1 MLPGYGSEGFLN
13 KDVSVVKYEWNR
25 PISEK
30 SDQKLPLQALPHG
43 LPLDSP
49 LFTKNGIGLE
59 WSKNRMQQYN
69 DVWDI
74 SKCRGMGGRGNR
86 TDARGLGYPEYIQD
100 LHTKQSLLMARTKG
114 RGKKF
119 EGKGEK
125 TISQPDA
132 NTGVVPPALVSPC
145 ETPQAHTLLGK
156 RKAKN
161 KWKKLGF
168 IFMCNARTKPECYR
182 YRVFG
187 LPAGRRE
194 DVEKVKKGM
203 KLFLF
208 DYDVKLLYG
217 VYEATSDGQMNLE
230 PSAFGG
236 NFPAQVSFAI
246 HKECLPLHETVFKFA
261 LRDNYEGFKFKAE
274 LTRQQVKDLSSL
286 FPALSTAAS
295 VASVPQVAPSQAIRR
310 PALVDQFQ
318 PPLMLPPSQDP
329 YLAGAQPGYAAP
341 IVEPH
346 SVQQRVL
353 NDPYYYAESQRPH
366 LAEDN
371 ARITRDPYSR
381 YVGLQQMAPRDQFAN
396 IAAGYYNY
404 PTTATSHSP
413 QLTHLPRFDVGYD
426 LQRENVAGYYT
437 TYPIPATSLGPPL
450 VHHPHGG
457 REFDQQR
464 EDVARSH
471 TAYPIPASSQGP
483 PVMHHPHGGSEF
495 DLQREDVVRS
505 YTTFPIPAT
514 SQGPPLMHPHGQFP
528 GTPPIPATSQGP
540 TIMHPHGQFPRTPPI
555 PATSQGPPVMHPHG
569 QFPGTPMSS
578 FPVSFNYFFD
588 GTNQGAK
595 MGNCCNGGGGTA
607 VGGADFSPGGG
618 PNDAVDYFLTSH
630 GQHGLFSQIEL
641 SLSASNL
648 HDRDALSKSDPMA
661 VIYGKGRD
669 GVLKEIGR
677 TEVVL
682 NSLNPKWIRKH
693 TVAYHFEVVQTLL
706 FRVYD
711 VDSQWHDLD
720 VKMLKLDDQEFLGE
734 ATCTLSEIVTKTYG
748 SLTLDLVQEDESN
761 GSNHSRNFGTLTVHA
776 EESVISKTRTEFIF
790 RCSDLESKDLFSKS
804 DPFLVISKTVESG
817 APIPICKTEVLQND
831 LNPTWKPIYLNV
843 QQVGSKD
850 TPLIIEC
857 FNFNSNGKHDLI
869 GKVQESLADLEKLH
883 SVGQGEHLSIPTAIG
898 HNHHKKICKS
908 QLFVDKF
915 CEKVEH
921 TFLDYLSHGCQL
933 NFMVAIDFT
942 ASNGNPRL
950 PDSLHYIDPSGRPN
964 AYQRAILDVGE
975 VLQFY
980 DSDKRFPAWGF
991 GARPIDGPVSHCFNL
1006 NGSSNYCE
1014 VKCTSIPFHFD
1025 SIGQVEGIQGIM
1037 TSYTNALFNVSLAGP
1052 TLFGHVITTA
1062 AQIAAQALAHN
1073 QQKYFVLLII
1083 TDGVITDLQET
1094 KDALVKAS
1102 DLPLSILIVGV
1113 GGADFKEME
1122 ILDADKYE
1130 KLESSTG
1137 RVASRDIVQFVPFRD
1152 VHSGEV
1158 SVVQS
1163 LLAELPSQFLT
1174 YMRNRDMQPTT

>member
-13 KDVSVVKYEWNR
+13 KDVSVGKYEWNR

-30 SDQKLPLQALPHG
+30 SDQKVPLQALPHG

-74 SKCRGMGGRGNR
+74 SKCRGMGGRGTR
-86 TDARGLGYPEYIQD
+86 MDARGLGYPEYIQD
-100 LHTKQSLLMARTKG
+100 LQTKQSLLMARTKG

-125 TISQPDA
+125 TISQPDV
-132 NTGVVPPALVSPC
+132 NTGVIPPALVSPC
-145 ETPQAHTLLGK
+145 ETPQAHTLLEK

-161 KWKKLGF
+161 KWKRLGF

-318 PPLMLPPSQDP
+318 PPLTLPPSQDP

-353 NDPYYYAESQRPH
+353 NDPYYQRPY

-371 ARITRDPYSR
+371 GQITRDPYSR
-381 YVGLQQMAPRDQFAN
+381 YAGLQQMAPRDQFAN
-396 IAAGYYNY
+396 IAAGHYNNY
-404 PTTATSHSP
+404 PTTPTSHGP
-413 QLTHLPRFDVGYD
+413 QLSHLPRFDMGYD

-464 EDVARSH
+464 EDVARSY
-471 TAYPIPASSQGP
+471 TAYPIPATSQGP
-483 PVMHHPHGGSEF
+483 PVMHHPHGGREF
-495 DLQREDVVRS
+495 DLQREDVARSYTTFPIPATSQGPQIMHPHGQFPGTPAIPATSLGPPLVHHPHGEREFDQQREDVARSYTAYPIPATSQGPPVMHHQHRGREFDLQLEDVARS

-514 SQGPPLMHPHGQFP
+514 SQGPPIMHPHGQFP
-528 GTPPIPATSQGP
+528 G
-540 TIMHPHGQFPRTPPI
+540 TPPI

-569 QFPGTPMSS
+569 QFPGTPPIPATSQGPPVMHPHGQFPGTPPIPVTSQGPPVMHPHGQFPRTPMSS

-588 GTNQGAK
+588 GTNQ
-595 MGNCCNGGGGTA
+595 
-607 VGGADFSPGGG
+607 
-618 PNDAVDYFLTSH
+618 
-630 GQHGLFSQIEL
+630 
-641 SLSASNL
+641 
-648 HDRDALSKSDPMA
+648 
-661 VIYGKGRD
+661 
-669 GVLKEIGR
+669 
-677 TEVVL
+677 
-682 NSLNPKWIRKH
+682 
-693 TVAYHFEVVQTLL
+693 
-706 FRVYD
+706 VY
-711 VDSQWHDLD
+711 
-720 VKMLKLDDQEFLGE
+720 
-734 ATCTLSEIVTKTYG
+734 
-748 SLTLDLVQEDESN
+748 
-761 GSNHSRNFGTLTVHA
+761 R
-776 EESVISKTRTEFIF
+776 
-790 RCSDLESKDLFSKS
+790 
-804 DPFLVISKTVESG
+804 
-817 APIPICKTEVLQND
+817 
-831 LNPTWKPIYLNV
+831 
-843 QQVGSKD
+843 
-850 TPLIIEC
+850 
-857 FNFNSNGKHDLI
+857 
-869 GKVQESLADLEKLH
+869 
-883 SVGQGEHLSIPTAIG
+883 
-898 HNHHKKICKS
+898 
-908 QLFVDKF
+908 
-915 CEKVEH
+915 
-921 TFLDYLSHGCQL
+921 
-933 NFMVAIDFT
+933 
-942 ASNGNPRL
+942 
-950 PDSLHYIDPSGRPN
+950 
-964 AYQRAILDVGE
+964 
-975 VLQFY
+975 
-980 DSDKRFPAWGF
+980 
-991 GARPIDGPVSHCFNL
+991 
-1006 NGSSNYCE
+1006 
-1014 VKCTSIPFHFD
+1014 
-1025 SIGQVEGIQGIM
+1025 
-1037 TSYTNALFNVSLAGP
+1037 
-1052 TLFGHVITTA
+1052 
-1062 AQIAAQALAHN
+1062 
-1073 QQKYFVLLII
+1073 
-1083 TDGVITDLQET
+1083 
-1094 KDALVKAS
+1094 
-1102 DLPLSILIVGV
+1102 
-1113 GGADFKEME
+1113 
-1122 ILDADKYE
+1122 
-1130 KLESSTG
+1130 
-1137 RVASRDIVQFVPFRD
+1137 
-1152 VHSGEV
+1152 
-1158 SVVQS
+1158 
-1163 LLAELPSQFLT
+1163 
-1174 YMRNRDMQPTT
+1174 